1 MAEKYFFVESTEE
14 LRYVWFY
21 APNIEKAREM
31 YEEVRMGEKEVEELP
46 QVSIRLKHCSM
57 DYSGF
62 MRLEGEDA
70 KVGSKSD

>member
-31 YEEVRMGEKEVEELP
+31 YDAVREGEKEVEDLP
-46 QVSIRLKHCSM
+46 KVRTRLKHSSL

-70 KVGSKSD
+70 KVGTKSD